1 MFKTYSK
8 VLSLFSPKERR
19 GFYVLMFLMVL
30 VAFAEIIGISS
41 VLVFLNILAD
51 PAQITEA
58 TPFKQ
63 IYAYFEFTSTYSFMI
78 FLSIAVFAVVFGS
91 LAVKAANTYVMIRF
105 ANMRGYTLSCRLLQ
119 TYLWQPYSWFLQK
132 NSAEIAR
139 NVLSEID
146 YLVVAVIVPLLRI
159 IAGTVSSAAI
169 IIFLIMVDPFV
180 SILSAGLLGGAYAML
195 YIALR
200 KIVHRAGRD
209 MLHANNQ
216 KYLLVS
222 EATGGFKQVKLMGL
236 ENNYTQQFDKPASTK
251 AKYHALGQMLGE
263 LPKFA
268 LEALT
273 FGIMLTLILVL
284 LLRSGGNVVAIVPTL
299 GVFAFSVMR
308 ILPAIQLVYH
318 SLLSVR
324 GGEELLNHIL
334 QECTAEFPVDPD
346 TSVTA
351 SAAGTLPLT
360 DTLTLDDVAFGYDQN
375 PRKALHGLSMQIK
388 ARTTIGIVGGTGAGK
403 TTLIDIILGLLP
415 VQSGTLSVDGTPI
428 TAENARAWQNTIGYV
443 PQDIYLM
450 DADIAR
456 NIAFG
461 TAPDQIDMEA
471 VERAARIAALH
482 DFVMTE
488 LPEGYAT
495 VVGERGVRLSGGQRQ
510 RIGIARALYTNPSL
524 LIMDEATSALDNIT
538 ERIVMQAVHNIRS
551 HKTVI
556 LIAHRLTT
564 VRECDQIFLMEH
576 GKIVSV
582 GTYDELIA
590 SNATFREMATG
601 T

>member
-1 MFKTYSK
+1 MFRTYSK
-8 VLSLFSPKERR
+8 VLSLFTPKERR

-30 VAFAEIIGISS
+30 VAFAEIVGISS

-51 PAQITEA
+51 PAQITES

-63 IYAYFEFTSTYSFMI
+63 IYAYFEFTSTYTFMI
-78 FLSIAVFAVVFGS
+78 FLSIAVFVIVFGS
-91 LAVKAANTYVMIRF
+91 LAVKAVNTYVMIRF
-105 ANMRGYTLSCRLLQ
+105 ANMRGYTLSSRLLE
-119 TYLWQPYSWFLQK
+119 TYLCQPYSWFLQK

-139 NVLSEID
+139 NVLNEID

-159 IAGTVSSAAI
+159 IAGTVSSGAI

-180 SILSAGLLGGAYAML
+180 SMLSAGLLGGAYALL
-195 YIALR
+195 YITLR

-222 EATGGFKQVKLMGL
+222 EATGGFKQIKLMGL
-236 ENNYTQQFDKPASTK
+236 EDKYTRQFDKPANIK

-284 LLRSGGNVVAIVPTL
+284 LLRSDGNVIAIVPTL
-299 GVFAFSVMR
+299 GIFAFSVMR

-324 GGEELLNHIL
+324 GGDELLNHIL
-334 QECTAEFPVDPD
+334 QEFNADFPVDPD
-346 TSVTA
+346 TTVKAPATE
-351 SAAGTLPLT
+351 TLPLT
-360 DTLTLDDVAFGYDQN
+360 DNLTLEDVAFGYGQES
-375 PRKALHGLSMQIK
+375 RRALQGLNMQIK

-415 VQSGTLSVDGTPI
+415 VQSGTLSVDETPI
-428 TAENARAWQNTIGYV
+428 TAENVRAWQNTIGYV
-443 PQDIYLM
+443 PQEIYLM
-450 DADIAR
+450 DADIAS

-461 TAPDQIDMEA
+461 IPPDQIDIEA
-471 VERAARIAALH
+471 VEGAAHIAALH
-482 DFVMTE
+482 DFVMNE

-495 VVGERGVRLSGGQRQ
+495 KVGERGVRLSGGQRQ
-510 RIGIARALYTNPSL
+510 RIGIARALYNNPSL
-524 LIMDEATSALDNIT
+524 LVMDEATSALDNIT

-564 VRECDQIFLMEH
+564 VKECDQIFLMEN
-576 GKIVSV
+576 GRIVSV
-582 GTYDELIA
+582 GTYDELVA
-590 SNATFREMATG
+590 QNATFREMAG
-601 T
+601 A